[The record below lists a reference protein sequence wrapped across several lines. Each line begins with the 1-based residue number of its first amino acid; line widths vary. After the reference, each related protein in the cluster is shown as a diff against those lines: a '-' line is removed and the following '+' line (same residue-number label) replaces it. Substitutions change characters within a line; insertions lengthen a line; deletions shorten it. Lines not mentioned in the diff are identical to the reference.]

1 MFVAVPA
8 RPGAVGTNDFERKPI
23 IIKLVEAALQNLIPF
38 SSWNKCIFI
47 FWLFL

>member
-38 SSWNKCIFI
+38 SS
-47 FWLFL
+47 